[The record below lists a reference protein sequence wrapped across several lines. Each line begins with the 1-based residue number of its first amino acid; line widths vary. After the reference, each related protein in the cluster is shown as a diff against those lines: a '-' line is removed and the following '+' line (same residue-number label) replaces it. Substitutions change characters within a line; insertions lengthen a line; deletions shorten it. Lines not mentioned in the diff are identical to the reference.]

1 MKFKFGMRQT
11 LVSTGIFAAILA
23 ALVFFDDGVRER
35 MTELASPAGAS
46 SLSDRVSYLGDA
58 MFDAVRHQSLEN
70 APMVVF
76 ATAGA
81 LLFLF
86 MVRT

>member
-1 MKFKFGMRQT
+1 MKFKFGMREA
-11 LVSTGIFAAILA
+11 LASTAVFVAILL
-23 ALVFFDDGVRER
+23 ALVFLDAGVRDR
-35 MTELASPAGAS
+35 VTELASTGGAS
-46 SLSDRVSYLGDA
+46 SLTGNVSYLGDA